1 MNFTKGVNGLK
12 ITAVAVSDRGAALAE
27 RLREGA
33 SAAFVLRRC
42 ERAELPQL
50 SPDDLTDGI
59 LFLIC
64 PVADAVCAV
73 ASLYK
78 FDTFP
83 VSIIQIDE
91 FGKYVV
97 PFAPIDSS
105 LSADLAK
112 QAATAI
118 GAIPVLSAPEQLES
132 FAIDKWAL
140 AAGLRIANPEA
151 VTSVKEKL
159 LSGEPVCYNSIFP
172 IAGALPPGI
181 HEGCG
186 WEKVDFAVSF
196 LSGFDE
202 KTLLLVPPVLS
213 LGLDGAACSAET
225 LSEEFD
231 AFMSD
236 LGLHPLALGAVC
248 CRTDSPLC
256 DAARAL
262 SQARGARFCEI
273 RQAQFAAGGLRFAE
287 TRYPYLP
294 ENDSEKCAVLGM
306 DGGLLIRRTER
317 GGVGFAL
324 AVLEPQD

>member
-1 MNFTKGVNGLK
+1 MKGVNGLK
-12 ITAVAVSDRGAALAE
+12 ITAVAVIDRGAALAE

-181 HEGCG
+181 HEGRG
-186 WEKVDFAVSF
+186 WEKIDFSVSF

-202 KTLLLVPPVLS
+202 K
-213 LGLDGAACSAET
+213 

-236 LGLHPLALGAVC
+236 VGLHPLALGAVC